1 MKLSALHVSDL
12 HRDPASPLS
21 NSVLLDSLKRDR
33 DRYTSSEDTTIR
45 PPDFIIVSGDIIQG
59 VDHEDS
65 EAESNLQKQ
74 YEEACDFLNNLTEH
88 FVGGEKKRV
97 IIVPGNHDV
106 SGYHFR
112 KSLEHVDIVPE
123 AKTELVNELFTP
135 NSLLRWSWQELAL
148 YKVADLEMYK
158 QRFAPF
164 NDFYSNFYEGRRS
177 YSIEPREQFDIF
189 EFTDWGFTVA
199 GFCSCYNNDLFNRQ
213 GIISSDCIAG
223 ASEQLRSIPNRGWL
237 RIAVWHHHIE
247 GPPSQ
252 VDYMDPDIVQNLID
266 GGFSLAFHGH
276 QHKPQF
282 LNTRFRHGSDRR
294 ITVIGAGTLCGNAA
308 LRFGRSYNLVELDI
322 ERRVGRLYVREMQN
336 DNLQMPIWG
345 PRSMRPDST
354 SYWSST
360 LTHHRSHSFVL
371 TTIRANLLKPYN
383 STTIASMSRRRGYFR
398 RLLCPI
404 SWHVPSYSI
413 VCSSSPTHLPLLL
426 PSILLKA
433 QQRQLH

>member
-1 MKLSALHVSDL
+1 MRIPKRKALSKNNMKK
-12 HRDPASPLS
+12 PG
-21 NSVLLDSLKRDR
+21 
-33 DRYTSSEDTTIR
+33 E
-45 PPDFIIVSGDIIQG
+45 
-59 VDHEDS
+59 
-65 EAESNLQKQ
+65 
-74 YEEACDFLNNLTEH
+74 FLNELTEH
-88 FVGGEKKRV
+88 FAGGEKQRV

-308 LRFGRSYNLVELDI
+308 LRFR
-322 ERRVGRLYVREMQN
+322 
-336 DNLQMPIWG
+336 
-345 PRSMRPDST
+345 
-354 SYWSST
+354 
-360 LTHHRSHSFVL
+360 
-371 TTIRANLLKPYN
+371 
-383 STTIASMSRRRGYFR
+383 
-398 RLLCPI
+398 
-404 SWHVPSYSI
+404 
-413 VCSSSPTHLPLLL
+413 PLL
-426 PSILLKA
+426 
-433 QQRQLH
+433 QLG